1 MVSVRVE
8 LSKASGLL
16 GLTLGMVAQQQAQGI
31 D

>member
-8 LSKASGLL
+8 LLKANGLL
-16 GLTLGMVAQQQAQGI
+16 GLTLGKAAQQQAQGR